1 MRLLVIARREFFA
14 YFESIIGYVVV
25 ALFSALAAALFFL
38 VGDVFFSYNQASLRH
53 FFANMPML
61 IAVIAPAIAMRV
73 WAEELR
79 SGTVERLMTLP
90 FSIGQ
95 LVVGKFLGVWAV
107 FAVALGCTLLAP
119 ITVEML
125 GDLDWG
131 PVIAAYVG
139 TLFMAG
145 AGLAIC
151 CFLSATTTNQIV
163 AWMFGACVL
172 LVFNL
177 IHLLA
182 TAVFVPR
189 WLAELSLNLDM
200 SQHFNAMSRGV
211 IDLSSIGFYIGV
223 MVVALVANTLVLS
236 SGRFR

>member
-1 MRLLVIARREFFA
+1 
-14 YFESIIGYVVV
+14 
-25 ALFSALAAALFFL
+25 
-38 VGDVFFSYNQASLRH
+38 
-53 FFANMPML
+53 
-61 IAVIAPAIAMRV
+61 
-73 WAEELR
+73 
-79 SGTVERLMTLP
+79 
-90 FSIGQ
+90 
-95 LVVGKFLGVWAV
+95 
-107 FAVALGCTLLAP
+107 
-119 ITVEML
+119 ML

-211 IDLSSIGFYIGV
+211 IDLSSVGFYIGV